1 MMSNFYEI
9 LNIKYDANEDDIK
22 KAYRKLAIK
31 YHPDKNNGDKKSEEN
46 FREITEAY
54 EILKDFSK
62 RKIYDR
68 INNINAL
75 RIKKSENIILET
87 TKDIDNKHMNIK
99 PSVIIDP
106 NGNIYV
112 DVANNNINPNSFNDF
127 F

>member
-1 MMSNFYEI
+1 MSNFYEI

>member
-1 MMSNFYEI
+1 MSNFYEI

-22 KAYRKLAIK
+22 KTYRKLAIK